1 MGRKPNISYFSVILA
16 FVCLTLVG
24 LALIPKLSI
33 KLSPSESLPQVNVN
47 FSMQGS
53 SPRVVEVE
61 ATSKL
66 EAMLNRMKGVEEIG
80 SSSGNGWGSISIR
93 LDKHTDIDAARFEVS
108 SIIRQTWASLPQNVS
123 YPAISL
129 KKVDENSDKPFLSYT
144 INAQANPLVIQQYAE
159 KQIKSQLS
167 QIEGIYRIDVSGAM
181 PMEWQMEYD
190 YKQLEIEKID
200 VRNIRKAVSD
210 YLNKEFLG
218 TAVFKTDNGKQWI
231 RVVVIPDNV
240 TDFNP
245 EDIDIKNVDGKIIKL
260 GQLVKINRVE
270 AEPQSYY
277 RINGLNSIYVN
288 IIANDDANQLTLSKE
303 VKKHLA
309 NIQISLP
316 LGYEIHPSYDATEYI
331 QTELEKIYFRTG
343 LSLLIL
349 FLFIMA
355 VYRNVRYIFMI
366 VISIFINI
374 SIALIFYYLLHLEIQ
389 LYSLAGLTI
398 SLTLVIDNMIVMS
411 DQIIRRSNLK
421 AFMPILAATLT
432 TIASLSVIFFLEEKL
447 KLNLQDFAYVIII
460 NLIVSLFVAL
470 FLVPALLEKL
480 KIVKNYQ
487 TKQVNGL
494 KKIRKIRR
502 YYYFDT
508 LYTALCR
515 FTCRWRK
522 MIVACI
528 ILAFGLPV
536 FLLPAK
542 IEREDK
548 WGMLYNETLGSE
560 KYQNN
565 VKPYVDNILGGALR
579 LFVENVY
586 EGSYFSER
594 GETTLYVTASLP
606 SNATLQQMNNLI
618 QKMESY
624 LSQFREIKQFQTTI
638 YNAQQASINIYF
650 TKENQKSNFPHILKS
665 KLITRSLQLGGGSWS
680 VVGLGDGFSNEVRQN
695 AGSFRVEMF
704 GFNYDELAKHAQ
716 VFKEKLM
723 KNPRIQDVIINSE
736 FSLFKDDYQEFSFDV
751 NKEKLSQ
758 ENIQPYQLYSALDAI
773 FGRNIYIGQ
782 VHANE
787 GAENIM
793 LSSIQSNEYDI
804 WNLYNIPVRIGERD
818 YKLSELVRINK
829 VQAPPKIA
837 KVNQQYRL
845 CLQYEYIGSNEQ
857 GTKSLKAMIN
867 EFQKQ
872 LPMGY
877 TIKYSDSF
885 WRWSMKD
892 NNQYG
897 LLLLIFVI
905 IFFVSS
911 VLFNSVKQP
920 LSILSVIP
928 ISFIGIFLTFYLF
941 DLNFDQGG
949 FAAFVL
955 LSGIT
960 INANIYIVDEYNNVR
975 IRYPNISKIRAYL
988 KAWNAKA
995 RPIFITVISTMLG
1008 FIPFLI
1014 GENKEA
1020 FWFPLAAGTIGG
1032 LFISLFATFM
1042 FLPMFM
1048 GVENKQNKK
1057 DK

>member
-1 MGRKPNISYFSVILA
+1 MCLA
-16 FVCLTLVG
+16 LVG
-24 LALIPKLSI
+24 LALIPKLSV

-47 FSMQGS
+47 FSMFGS

-66 EAMLNRMKGVEEIG
+66 EAMLNRMKGVEEIA
-80 SSSGNGWGSISIR
+80 STSGNGWGSISIR

-159 KQIKSQLS
+159 KQIKSRLS

-181 PMEWQMEYD
+181 PMEWKMEYD

-240 TDFNP
+240 TDFKP

-260 GQLVKINRVE
+260 GQLVKINRVD

-303 VKKHLA
+303 IKKHLA
-309 NIQISLP
+309 NIQTSLP

-355 VYRNVRYIFMI
+355 VYRNVRYILMI

-411 DQIIRRSNLK
+411 DQIIRRGNLK
-421 AFMPILAATLT
+421 AFMPIFAATLT

-470 FLVPALLEKL
+470 FLVPALLERL

-487 TKQVNGL
+487 VKQVNGL
-494 KKIRKIRR
+494 KKLSKIRR

-508 LYTALCR
+508 LYRALCR

-522 MIVACI
+522 MIVVCI

-548 WGMLYNETLGSE
+548 WGKLYNETLGSE

-565 VKPYVDNILGGALR
+565 VKPYVDNILGGTLR

-594 GETTLYVTASLP
+594 GETTLYIIASLP
-606 SNATLQQMNNLI
+606 SNAILQQMNNLI

-650 TKENQKSNFPHILKS
+650 TKENQKSDFPHILKS

-782 VHANE
+782 VHAIE

-804 WNLYNIPVRIGERD
+804 WNLYNIPVRIGDRD